1 MFLDSYHMLSAIKG
15 ILDPHGLLEPKQ
27 KETIANF
34 LHSKL
39 KSEKEVSLPGL
50 ERDMTSLNV

>member
-1 MFLDSYHMLSAIKG
+1 MFLESYHMLSAIKG
-15 ILDPHGLLEPKQ
+15 ILDAHGLLEPKQ

-50 ERDMTSLNV
+50 